1 VTLYI
6 AIWSVATA
14 LTGYASGFI
23 TLLLARLVCGLAEA
37 GYYPASSGM
46 ITRWAHTEWRGMAS
60 SVVSW
65 GGRVGGAAAP
75 FITVYVIARFDNWRW
90 AGWIYGFSG
99 LLVAAGF
106 YYVFRDHPLQHPR
119 CNDAERQLLAEG
131 RGDFRPLPRTPRSFP
146 WAAAWRSKNLWMAN
160 GVQFFTNVGWVFLIF
175 YLQDYLT
182 DVAHVPEKEAG
193 MWKTVTLSIG
203 IASLLV
209 GGGLT
214 DWLSRRYGLRLGRM
228 IPLCATKFIAV
239 AVEGAGTADEAAAV
253 AYAIAHSP
261 LVKTAFF
268 ASDPNLGRILCA
280 IGYAGIADLDPAA
293 IELWL
298 DDVHV
303 ATGGGRHPDYREED
317 GQRVMKQ
324 AEITVRVALGR
335 GSAATTVWT
344 CDLSHDY
351 VSINA
356 DYRS

>member
-1 VTLYI
+1 MPTSWSSSSFKASIKLTDTEKSWVITGFFWAYALAQVPAGWLSDRFGTRGLVTLYI

-14 LTGYASGFI
+14 LTGYASGFL
-23 TLLLARLVCGLAEA
+23 TLLLARMICGLAEA

-46 ITRWAHTEWRGMAS
+46 ITRWAHTEWRGVAS

-75 FITVYVIARFDNWRW
+75 FITVYVIAKFDNWRW

-106 YYVFRDHPLQHPR
+106 YWIFRDHPLQHPR
-119 CNDAERQLLAEG
+119 CNETERKLLAEG

-182 DVAHVPEKEAG
+182 DVAHLPEKEAG
-193 MWKTVTLSIG
+193 MWKTIALSIG

-228 IPLCATKFIAV
+228 IPLSVTKFIAAGCYLLALWVDEPGLWPSLLVRLPSLETWVCLRCGPPCKTSV
-239 AVEGAGTADEAAAV
+239 ASIKLSSLAGPT
-253 AYAIAHSP
+253 
-261 LVKTAFF
+261 
-268 ASDPNLGRILCA
+268 C
-280 IGYAGIADLDPAA
+280 
-293 IELWL
+293 
-298 DDVHV
+298 
-303 ATGGGRHPDYREED
+303 GG
-317 GQRVMKQ
+317 
-324 AEITVRVALGR
+324 T
-335 GSAATTVWT
+335 SARA
-344 CDLSHDY
+344 
-351 VSINA
+351 
-356 DYRS
+356 